1 MLKDFQKLHDFVN
14 KLHDELGRYRIEFC
28 LSPNLILRDDFGIT
42 TLAWESIKY
51 GEDKIENIPDDK
63 RGIYAFAI
71 CRDNHALF
79 PTHGYILYI
88 GIAGRK
94 SQRSIRARYKDY
106 LNEKKIMK
114 RPHIAN
120 MIGNWNQVLRF
131 FYAPIDDTVTSE
143 ELETL
148 EKNLNVALL
157 PPFSKG
163 DLEAEIKQMLGAF
176 K

>member
-1 MLKDFQKLHDFVN
+1 MDNTLDLD
-14 KLHDELGRYRIEFC
+14 
-28 LSPNLILRDDFGIT
+28 T
-42 TLAWESIKY
+42 T
-51 GEDKIENIPDDK
+51 
-63 RGIYAFAI
+63 
-71 CRDNHALF
+71 
-79 PTHGYILYI
+79 
-88 GIAGRK
+88 
-94 SQRSIRARYKDY
+94 
-106 LNEKKIMK
+106 KKIMK

>member
-1 MLKDFQKLHDFVN
+1 MKDLQTLHDFVD
-14 KLHDELGRYRIEFC
+14 KLHDQLGRYRLEFC
-28 LSPNLILRDDFGIT
+28 LAPDLILKDDFGISS
-42 TLAWESIKY
+42 LAWESIKY
-51 GEDKIENIPDDK
+51 GEDEIANIPDDK

-71 CRDNHALF
+71 CRDSHALF

-88 GIAGRK
+88 GIAGRQ
-94 SQRSIRARYKDY
+94 SHRSLRARYKDY
-106 LNEKKIMK
+106 LNVKKIMK
-114 RPHIAN
+114 RAHIAN
-120 MIGNWNQVLRF
+120 MIGNWHQVLRF

-143 ELETL
+143 ELEKL